1 MQTINA
7 ESFASLDAVPMCISV
22 VSYALPSRNLWANA
36 TYLRC
41 ASASL
46 ADFQALVC
54 SITSLQ
60 AVLLPPRCE
69 RSCGSSS
76 TVTSRKGSICT
87 CCRVGQWCS
96 SGCPCLACTCWPAW
110 LHANDAGAGSDGD
123 TVGFRP
129 SAH

>member
-46 ADFQALVC
+46 ADFQALVS
-54 SITSLQ
+54 SIAFQ
-60 AVLLPPRCE
+60 GPVLLPPRCQALLWAQQHCHVSQGQHLHMPP
-69 RSCGSSS
+69 RRTVVKQWVFVSCLHLLA
-76 TVTSRKGSICT
+76 RMA
-87 CCRVGQWCS
+87 
-96 SGCPCLACTCWPAW
+96 PC
-110 LHANDAGAGSDGD
+110 
-123 TVGFRP
+123 
-129 SAH
+129 